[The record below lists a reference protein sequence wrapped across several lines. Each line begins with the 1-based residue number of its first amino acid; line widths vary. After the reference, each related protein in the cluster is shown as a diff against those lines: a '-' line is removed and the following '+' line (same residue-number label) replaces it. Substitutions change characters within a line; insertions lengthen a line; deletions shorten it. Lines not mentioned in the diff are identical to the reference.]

1 MLSIIKIQILLEIRW
16 KMEKILIVEDD
27 DTVRNELG
35 SLLSKNGYEVLTT
48 EDYLNVSSL
57 IIEKVPNLVLLDIN
71 LPNTD
76 GFELCKQIRSKVKT
90 PIIFVTSRNTDID
103 ELKSITLGGDDFI
116 TKPYNIPIL
125 LARIAT
131 ILKRSDPGYNK
142 DIVYKDVVLN
152 THLSTVKYMDNVTEL
167 TKNEF
172 RILYYFFINP
182 GKVISKDELVEYL
195 WNNKLYVDENILN
208 VNVTRLRKKL
218 LEIGLDNFIETI
230 HGRGYKI

>member
-1 MLSIIKIQILLEIRW
+1 
-16 KMEKILIVEDD
+16 MEKILIVEDD

-76 GFELCKQIRSKVKT
+76 GFELCKQIRGKVKT

-131 ILKRSDPGYNK
+131 ILKRSDPDYNK

>member
-1 MLSIIKIQILLEIRW
+1 
-16 KMEKILIVEDD
+16 MEKILIVEDD

-230 HGRGYKI
+230 HGRGYKIWVLWNILSIN

>member
-1 MLSIIKIQILLEIRW
+1 
-16 KMEKILIVEDD
+16 MEKILIVEDD

-131 ILKRSDPGYNK
+131 ILKRSDPDYNK

-152 THLSTVKYMDNVTEL
+152 THLSTVKYTDNVTEL

>member
-1 MLSIIKIQILLEIRW
+1 M
-16 KMEKILIVEDD
+16 
-27 DTVRNELG
+27 
-35 SLLSKNGYEVLTT
+35 
-48 EDYLNVSSL
+48 
-57 IIEKVPNLVLLDIN
+57 
-71 LPNTD
+71 
-76 GFELCKQIRSKVKT
+76 
-90 PIIFVTSRNTDID
+90 
-103 ELKSITLGGDDFI
+103 
-116 TKPYNIPIL
+116 
-125 LARIAT
+125 
-131 ILKRSDPGYNK
+131 
-142 DIVYKDVVLN
+142 
-152 THLSTVKYMDNVTEL
+152 TEL

>member
-1 MLSIIKIQILLEIRW
+1 
-16 KMEKILIVEDD
+16 MEKILIVEDD

-131 ILKRSDPGYNK
+131 ILKRSDPDYNK

-230 HGRGYKI
+230 HGRGYKIWVLWNILSIN

>member
-1 MLSIIKIQILLEIRW
+1 
-16 KMEKILIVEDD
+16 MEKILIVEDD

>member
-1 MLSIIKIQILLEIRW
+1 MG
-16 KMEKILIVEDD
+16 KILIVEDD
-27 DTVRNELG
+27 DIVRDELG

-48 EDYLNVSSL
+48 EDYLNVTAL
-57 IIEKVPNLVLLDIN
+57 IIEKVPNLILLDIN

-76 GFELCKQIRSKVKT
+76 GFEICKQIRSKVKT

-116 TKPYNIPIL
+116 IKPYNIPIL

-131 ILKRSDPGYNK
+131 ILKRSDPDYNK
-142 DIVYKDVVLN
+142 DIIYKNVVLN
-152 THLSTVKYMDNVTEL
+152 THLSMVKYMDNVVEL

-182 GKVISKDELVEYL
+182 GKIISKDELVEYL

-208 VNVTRLRKKL
+208 VNITRLRKKL

>member
-1 MLSIIKIQILLEIRW
+1 
-16 KMEKILIVEDD
+16 MEKILIVEDD

-131 ILKRSDPGYNK
+131 ILKRSDPDYNK

-152 THLSTVKYMDNVTEL
+152 THLSTVK
-167 TKNEF
+167 
-172 RILYYFFINP
+172 
-182 GKVISKDELVEYL
+182 
-195 WNNKLYVDENILN
+195 
-208 VNVTRLRKKL
+208 
-218 LEIGLDNFIETI
+218 
-230 HGRGYKI
+230 

>member
-1 MLSIIKIQILLEIRW
+1 M
-16 KMEKILIVEDD
+16 
-27 DTVRNELG
+27 
-35 SLLSKNGYEVLTT
+35 
-48 EDYLNVSSL
+48 
-57 IIEKVPNLVLLDIN
+57 VLLDIN

-76 GFELCKQIRSKVKT
+76 GFELCKQIRGKVKT

-131 ILKRSDPGYNK
+131 ILKRSDPDYNK

>member
-1 MLSIIKIQILLEIRW
+1 
-16 KMEKILIVEDD
+16 MEKILIVEDD

-76 GFELCKQIRSKVKT
+76 GFELCKQIRGKVKT

-131 ILKRSDPGYNK
+131 ILKRSDPDYNK

-230 HGRGYKI
+230 HGRGYKIWVLWNILSIN